1 MYLRTAYNY
10 TRLKRLEFSLAL
22 MCKKVCFKND
32 KTAVRRSVAHR
43 AYTLNATVN
52 GGVVVELYTI
62 CYCPKKTVNVFYN
75 QSALARL
82 ATEKRLS
89 LARLCDHSFCDT
101 Q

>member
-1 MYLRTAYNY
+1 M
-10 TRLKRLEFSLAL
+10 RLKRLEFSLAL

-62 CYCPKKTVNVFYN
+62 CYILRNISTMPLNNAHFGG
-75 QSALARL
+75 
-82 ATEKRLS
+82 
-89 LARLCDHSFCDT
+89 FF
-101 Q
+101 

>member
-1 MYLRTAYNY
+1 MYLHTAYNY

-32 KTAVRRSVAHR
+32 KTAIRRSVAHR

-62 CYCPKKTVNVFYN
+62 CYILRNISTMPLNNAHF
-75 QSALARL
+75 SG
-82 ATEKRLS
+82 
-89 LARLCDHSFCDT
+89 FF
-101 Q
+101 

>member
-32 KTAVRRSVAHR
+32 KTAIRRSVAHR

-62 CYCPKKTVNVFYN
+62 CYILRNISTMPLNYAHFIVPKRQLMCFIIN
-75 QSALARL
+75 QHWLG
-82 ATEKRLS
+82 
-89 LARLCDHSFCDT
+89 
-101 Q
+101 